1 MFKKTIIMNAAK
13 YSQIAFWFLVIINV
27 ISLLESVLLTNGF
40 SILKQPEFQNLL
52 LLAVLHKLWKNKDTT
67 QNNADPS

>member
-1 MFKKTIIMNAAK
+1 MNAAK

-52 LLAVLHKLWKNKDTT
+52 LLAVLHKLWKNKGTT

>member
-1 MFKKTIIMNAAK
+1 MNAAK
-13 YSQIAFWFLVIINV
+13 YSQIAFWFLVILNV
-27 ISLLESVLLTNGF
+27 ISLLENILLTNGF